1 MALRGLDEEEAARRL
16 ARVGPNALPAPRGR
30 GLLRFFAE
38 VLEEPIFLL
47 LVGAAV
53 LYLAIGDAAEGILMA
68 GCAAVSVALVAVQ
81 SWRSEKVLAALK
93 GIVAPRAL
101 VVRGGATRRVGAE
114 TIVPGD
120 LMVLA
125 PGDRVP
131 ADGILREGAGLVL
144 EESALTGES
153 VPVRK
158 RASGQA
164 PGDDMAPG
172 GDDTPF
178 VFSGTLVLAGEGIAE
193 ATATGPRSRV
203 GAIGAALA
211 TLRWPP
217 TPLQLATARLVR
229 RLALA
234 GVALS
239 ILVGAL
245 HYARLGD
252 WLEATL
258 AGITLAMSAMPE
270 ELPMVLAIFLAMGA
284 WRLSRH
290 GVLARQPSAVLA
302 LGATTVLCVDKT
314 GTITEN
320 RIRLERLA
328 VDGTDASVDEA
339 LGDRRFDALRAASLR
354 ASHPQGGDPM
364 DRATLVLGPATL
376 DAALREYPIES
387 GRPRVALA
395 WRDGAEILVAAK
407 GAPEEIARLCR
418 LDGATAREAMARVEA
433 FAAEGLRVLAVATA
447 RAPSAPEAID
457 GLAFA
462 WAGLLAYGDPVRDSA
477 RVSVEECLA
486 AGIEVVMITGDY
498 PATACAVARHAGID
512 AQGHAMSGAE
522 VARMDDAALREAVAG
537 KRVFART
544 EPGQK
549 LRIVEALR
557 ARGHVVAMTGDG
569 VNDAP
574 ALRAA
579 HVGVAMGSRGTD
591 VAREA
596 AGLVVLND
604 DLGSIVAAIRLGRR
618 IADNIR
624 KAMVFVVAVHV
635 PLVGLALL
643 PLLFG
648 WPPMLAPVHVIF
660 LELVID
666 PTCAIVFEAQEAER
680 RAMRRPPRPAGR
692 TVASPLTISLAIAQ
706 GCALLACAM
715 TAYGVA
721 LQLGLPQREARAL
734 GFVALVAGTLC
745 LALTNLSW
753 DDFAFAPRLLSHP
766 SVAVAAGATSAMLAL
781 LLAWP
786 AARGVFA
793 LEVPGAAGIALAIG
807 AGAASV
813 LWFEA
818 VKRGGLLARGA

>member
-1 MALRGLDEEEAARRL
+1 
-16 ARVGPNALPAPRGR
+16 
-30 GLLRFFAE
+30 
-38 VLEEPIFLL
+38 
-47 LVGAAV
+47 
-53 LYLAIGDAAEGILMA
+53 
-68 GCAAVSVALVAVQ
+68 
-81 SWRSEKVLAALK
+81 
-93 GIVAPRAL
+93 
-101 VVRGGATRRVGAE
+101 
-114 TIVPGD
+114 
-120 LMVLA
+120 
-125 PGDRVP
+125 
-131 ADGILREGAGLVL
+131 
-144 EESALTGES
+144 
-153 VPVRK
+153 
-158 RASGQA
+158 
-164 PGDDMAPG
+164 
-172 GDDTPF
+172 
-178 VFSGTLVLAGEGIAE
+178 GIAE

-217 TPLQLATARLVR
+217 TPLQLAMARLVR

-258 AGITLAMSAMPE
+258 AGVTLAMSAMPE
-270 ELPMVLAIFLAMGA
+270 QLPMVLAIFLAMGA

-328 VDGTDASVDEA
+328 VDGTDASVAEA
-339 LGDRRFDALRAASLR
+339 VGDPRFDALRAASLR
-354 ASHPQGGDPM
+354 ASHPQGDDPM
-364 DRATLVLGPATL
+364 DRANLVLGSATL
-376 DAALREYPIES
+376 DAALREYPIEP
-387 GRPRVALA
+387 GRPRVAFA

-477 RVSVEECLA
+477 RASIEECLA
-486 AGIEVVMITGDY
+486 SGIKVVMITGDY

-522 VARMDDAALREAVAG
+522 VAR
-537 KRVFART
+537 T
-544 EPGQK
+544 EPGQSCGSS
-549 LRIVEALR
+549 RR
-557 ARGHVVAMTGDG
+557 CARGHVVAMTGDG

-604 DLGSIVAAIRLGRR
+604 DLGWIVAAIRLGRR

-624 KAMVFVVAVHV
+624 KTMVFVVAVHV

-643 PLLFG
+643 PLLLG

-666 PTCAIVFEAQEAER
+666 PACAIVFEAQEAEC

-715 TAYGVA
+715 AAYGVA
-721 LQLGLPQREARAL
+721 LQLGLPQGEARAL

-766 SVAVAAGATSAMLAL
+766 SVAVAAGTTSAMLAL
-781 LLAWP
+781 RLAWP